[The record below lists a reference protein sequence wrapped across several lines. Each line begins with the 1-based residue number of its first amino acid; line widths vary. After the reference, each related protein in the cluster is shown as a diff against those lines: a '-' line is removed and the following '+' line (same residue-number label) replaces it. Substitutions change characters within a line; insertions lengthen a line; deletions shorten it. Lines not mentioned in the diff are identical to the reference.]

1 MEVKINYEAKR
12 LAPEM
17 TIGKEN
23 FVLLRHNPTTD
34 VYVYERTYGPKSNR
48 KKCIEVIRPIYQNY
62 NDERIALYPS
72 TSKFGQYGYCCSIN
86 DRYLQEKINFW
97 LKNGIVSY
105 TTRKAANMSQKLK
118 STKLEF

>member
-1 MEVKINYEAKR
+1 MEVKINYKAKE

-34 VYVYERTYGPKSNR
+34 VYVYERTYGPKRNR
-48 KKCIEVIRPIYQNY
+48 KKCIEVIRPKYRNY
-62 NDERIALYPS
+62 NGERIALYPS
-72 TSKFGQYGYCCSIN
+72 ASEFGEYGYCCNIKDYN
-86 DRYLQEKINFW
+86 LQDKINFW

-105 TTRKAANMSQKLK
+105 TARKASK
-118 STKLEF
+118 

>member
-1 MEVKINYEAKR
+1 MEVKINYKAKE

-48 KKCIEVIRPIYQNY
+48 KKCIEVIRPKYRNY
-62 NDERIALYPS
+62 NGERIALYPS
-72 TSKFGQYGYCCSIN
+72 ASEFGEYGYCCNIKDYN
-86 DRYLQEKINFW
+86 LQDKINFW

-105 TTRKAANMSQKLK
+105 AAK
-118 STKLEF
+118 SASK

>member
-1 MEVKINYEAKR
+1 MEIKINYKAKE

-48 KKCIEVIRPIYQNY
+48 KKCIEAIKPYYRNINGK
-62 NDERIALYPS
+62 RMALYPS
-72 TSKFGQYGYCCSIN
+72 AAQFGQYGYCCNVN
-86 DRYLQEKINFW
+86 DYNLQDKINFW

-105 TTRKAANMSQKLK
+105 AAK
-118 STKLEF
+118 SASK

>member
-1 MEVKINYEAKR
+1 MEVKINYEVKR

-48 KKCIEVIRPIYQNY
+48 KKCIEVIRPVYRNY
-62 NDERIALYPS
+62 NGERIALYPADS
-72 TSKFGQYGYCCSIN
+72 EFGIYGYCCSIN
-86 DRYLQEKINFW
+86 DRYLQDKINFW
-97 LKNGIVSY
+97 LANGLQRY
-105 TTRKAANMSQKLK
+105 TAK
-118 STKLEF
+118 SAVNNPQ

>member
-1 MEVKINYEAKR
+1 MEVKINYKAKE

-48 KKCIEVIRPIYQNY
+48 KKCIEVIRPKYRNY
-62 NDERIALYPS
+62 NGERIALYPS
-72 TSKFGQYGYCCSIN
+72 ASEFGEYGYCCNIKDYN
-86 DRYLQEKINFW
+86 LQDKINFW

-105 TTRKAANMSQKLK
+105 AARKASK
-118 STKLEF
+118 